1 MPSFLGAY
9 RTSSLEGYLFGGLFA
24 WRAVFFC
31 VCDFVFFL
39 VSVAGSTFFSL
50 PDGLRHLFRD
60 HNPYSIFHIPYSM
73 LYVIYDLEGS
83 NAVNP
88 QVRNLFHVGKIY
100 LVRNLFHVGK
110 IYLPF
115 CLVH

>member
-1 MPSFLGAY
+1 M
-9 RTSSLEGYLFGGLFA
+9 
-24 WRAVFFC
+24 
-31 VCDFVFFL
+31 
-39 VSVAGSTFFSL
+39 AGSTFFSL

-60 HNPYSIFHIPYSM
+60 HNPYSMLHIPYSM

-83 NAVNP
+83 NAVLVLVLHNCVVTVSSTGAKNQFQGDDNVNP
-88 QVRNLFHVGKIY
+88 Q
-100 LVRNLFHVGK
+100 VRNLFHVGK

>member
-39 VSVAGSTFFSL
+39 VSVAGSTFSSL
-50 PDGLRHLFRD
+50 PDGLRHFLEIIIPI
-60 HNPYSIFHIPYSM
+60 PYSI

-83 NAVNP
+83 NDVNLQSTEFDP
-88 QVRNLFHVGKIY
+88 CR
-100 LVRNLFHVGK
+100 
-110 IYLPF
+110 
-115 CLVH
+115 